1 MNFPLVRSDS
11 VLSDIDCFAC
21 HCLLQ
26 LVTFWILAFAKKI
39 SMLWVNIITR
49 FVNGN
54 FHGYA
59 KARVRVATTK
69 HTLQTQLQRLTTLK
83 NHKHL
88 ELIMDIQAIL
98 TLTIQAVVMS
108 FVALMV
114 FDFIDG
120 LWVVP
125 LPPIEWEP
133 SVIEQPTVFAT
144 SPQPTP
150 QQEIQQATPRAIA
163 FEKISPAFLTSLK
176 CRGAEGKELGTL
188 NSPLLPLVNRHL
200 HRL

>member
-1 MNFPLVRSDS
+1 MGIRLRQNQSESCND
-11 VLSDIDCFAC
+11 
-21 HCLLQ
+21 
-26 LVTFWILAFAKKI
+26 
-39 SMLWVNIITR
+39 
-49 FVNGN
+49 
-54 FHGYA
+54 
-59 KARVRVATTK
+59 
-69 HTLQTQLQRLTTLK
+69 QTQLQRLTTLK

-88 ELIMDIQAIL
+88 ELIMDIQATL

-133 SVIEQPTVFAT
+133 SVIEQPTVSAT
-144 SPQPTP
+144 SP

-163 FEKISPAFLTSLK
+163 FEKISDPWTLEPQSPHHSVPTPAVIILFPRL
-176 CRGAEGKELGTL
+176 R
-188 NSPLLPLVNRHL
+188 LLPPNPS
-200 HRL
+200 

>member
-1 MNFPLVRSDS
+1 MQRPN
-11 VLSDIDCFAC
+11 
-21 HCLLQ
+21 
-26 LVTFWILAFAKKI
+26 
-39 SMLWVNIITR
+39 TR
-49 FVNGN
+49 F
-54 FHGYA
+54 
-59 KARVRVATTK
+59 
-69 HTLQTQLQRLTTLK
+69 LSQLQRLTTLK
-83 NHKHL
+83 NHKPL

-98 TLTIQAVVMS
+98 TLTIQAVVIS

-125 LPPIEWEP
+125 LPPIGWEP
-133 SVIEQPTVFAT
+133 SVIEQPTVSAT

-150 QQEIQQATPRAIA
+150 QQEIQLQATPRAIA

-200 HRL
+200 QRL

>member
-1 MNFPLVRSDS
+1 MRSDG
-11 VLSDIDCFAC
+11 VLSDIDCFAG

-49 FVNGN
+49 FFCEWEFSWLRQSQNESCN
-54 FHGYA
+54 D
-59 KARVRVATTK
+59 
-69 HTLQTQLQRLTTLK
+69 QTQLQHLTTLK

-88 ELIMDIQAIL
+88 ELIMDIQATL

-133 SVIEQPTVFAT
+133 SVIEQPTVSAT

-163 FEKISPAFLTSLK
+163 FEKISDPWTLEPQSPHHSVPTPAVIIPFPRL
-176 CRGAEGKELGTL
+176 R
-188 NSPLLPLVNRHL
+188 LLPPNPS
-200 HRL
+200 